1 MSPEIIGA
9 IVRTFLAT
17 LGGGLVAD
25 GMLNDATIN
34 SITGGIVAVI
44 TLGWSIWQKKKAA
57 KK

>member
-9 IVRTFLAT
+9 IVRTVLAT

-25 GMLNDATIN
+25 GLLSDTTIN
-34 SITGGIVAVI
+34 AITGGIVAAI